1 MKIKMCESSNDS
13 IEMMVLF
20 NKFDKESEASGLEKT
35 FKDVLNF
42 SFNREIKTP
51 FIFLKKEKIYI
62 FDICIYK
69 KRDFIFEIKSN
80 RCLAGKDF
88 DFDIKKYEVLFDL
101 FIEKFVLEWG
111 E

>member
-1 MKIKMCESSNDS
+1 MKIKMCESHNDS

-20 NKFDKESEASGLEKT
+20 NKFDKESEATWLAEA
-35 FKDVLNF
+35 FKDSFGF
-42 SFNREIKTP
+42 SFNREIKP
-51 FIFLKKEKIYI
+51 FIFLEKEKIYI

-80 RCLAGKDF
+80 RCLTGKDF
-88 DFDIKKYEVLFDL
+88 NFDMKKYEILFDL
-101 FIEKFVLEWG
+101 FVEKFILEWG